1 MYNQMISRTEH
12 TKRNIIA
19 AVVVQIVNIVIK
31 FVVRTIF
38 IYTLGKEYL
47 GVGGVFNNILTVLS
61 LAELGLGTVIVYDM
75 YRPISE
81 NNETRVTQLYQFYR
95 DVYAGIG
102 IFIAALGSLL
112 IPFLGYLITDVLNV
126 ENIRFLYVLHLADSV
141 ATYFFAHSRSL
152 LNAYQL
158 NRINSRNTLLMA
170 VLKTVLEI
178 VALIVTKSYVIYMLV
193 QIFVTIYGGYLLD
206 RKAKQL
212 FPFVKNKV
220 EKLDSASK
228 RGIFSNAF
236 SMMNIRISQ
245 TLINATDNLLVS
257 AMISTVLVGIYSNYS
272 MITQIILTTAFL
284 IESSMAASVGNL
296 CVSEG
301 KEKKRE
307 VFARLQY
314 LYSCLFGVIMISLF
328 GLFNPFIKLWLG
340 TEYLLSEEIVFI
352 IVLNCYLSGMHQPV
366 EAYVNADGVFKHF
379 RFKPTVE
386 VFINF
391 VVSIVGAKLWG
402 IVGVFLGTTFS
413 HVLTTLWFDPYVLY
427 KYSFSNGIRDYFNKY
442 FKSLLLAVIMTL
454 VTSKFVSLVTFEGI
468 IGFIIDIIVCGAAAL
483 VFIVVNT
490 DYNNRKWLKDR
501 IKSML
506 KE

>member
-1 MYNQMISRTEH
+1 MISRTEN
-12 TKRNIIA
+12 TKQNIIA

-102 IFIAALGSLL
+102 IFIAVLGSLL
-112 IPFLGYLITDVLNV
+112 MPFLGYLITDVPNV
-126 ENIRFLYVLHLADSV
+126 GNIQFLYVLHLGDSV

-158 NRINSRNTLLMA
+158 NRINSRNTLLMS
-170 VLKTVLEI
+170 VLKTILEI
-178 VALIVTKSYVIYMLV
+178 IVLIVTKSYVIYMLV

-206 RKAKQL
+206 CKAKQL

-220 EKLDSASK
+220 EKLDGASK
-228 RGIFSNAF
+228 RKIFSNAF

-245 TLINATDNLLVS
+245 TLINATDNLLIS

-284 IESSMAASVGNL
+284 IESSMAASIGNL

-314 LYSCLFGVIMISLF
+314 RHRS
-328 GLFNPFIKLWLG
+328 
-340 TEYLLSEEIVFI
+340 
-352 IVLNCYLSGMHQPV
+352 
-366 EAYVNADGVFKHF
+366 
-379 RFKPTVE
+379 
-386 VFINF
+386 
-391 VVSIVGAKLWG
+391 
-402 IVGVFLGTTFS
+402 
-413 HVLTTLWFDPYVLY
+413 
-427 KYSFSNGIRDYFNKY
+427 
-442 FKSLLLAVIMTL
+442 
-454 VTSKFVSLVTFEGI
+454 
-468 IGFIIDIIVCGAAAL
+468 
-483 VFIVVNT
+483 
-490 DYNNRKWLKDR
+490 
-501 IKSML
+501 
-506 KE
+506 